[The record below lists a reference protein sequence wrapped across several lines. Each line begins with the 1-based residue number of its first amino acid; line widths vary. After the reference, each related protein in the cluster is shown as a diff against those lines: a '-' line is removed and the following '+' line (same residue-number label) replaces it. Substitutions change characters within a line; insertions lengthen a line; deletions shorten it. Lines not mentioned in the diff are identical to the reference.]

1 MLVCMCVCVGGRAV
15 VTVSQCVCLGAGDGG
30 GGGVSNVDE
39 QVSEDKYLI
48 FNAQSTT
55 KVISEQV

>member
-1 MLVCMCVCVGGRAV
+1 MLVCMCVCVGGRAG

-39 QVSEDKYLI
+39 YVSKDKYLI
-48 FNAQSTT
+48 FNAQSTAE
-55 KVISEQV
+55 VISEQV

>member
-1 MLVCMCVCVGGRAV
+1 MCVWGR
-15 VTVSQCVCLGAGDGG
+15 GGG